1 MNLMNK
7 NILVTGGCGAVGSNL
22 VGRLINM
29 GCKSV
34 TVIDNLT
41 SGLVENLPTSSNLT
55 FIEGDITLPKDLDR
69 AFQKDIDVVF
79 HLAARFAN
87 QNSVENPIEDLN
99 TNIKG
104 TLLLLEYS
112 RRKYV
117 KFIYTSS
124 SCVYGNKKGELNE
137 SDIHYLLDTPY
148 AISKLTGEYYT
159 KFYQDFYGLNT
170 VVLRLFNSYGPNERD
185 GKYRNVIPNFIARAL
200 RQEPLIITGTGDETR
215 DFTFVGDVVD
225 ALTAAAEKEEAT
237 GSVFN
242 IGSGKETRIIELA
255 NIINELTGNKAGIQF
270 APRRPWDKITR
281 RAAGIAKAKAI
292 LGYSPKVQ
300 LEEGIRETINWFKV
314 INVGAK

>member
-22 VGRLINM
+22 VGRLINI

-104 TLLLLEYS
+104 T
-112 RRKYV
+112 
-117 KFIYTSS
+117 
-124 SCVYGNKKGELNE
+124 
-137 SDIHYLLDTPY
+137 
-148 AISKLTGEYYT
+148 
-159 KFYQDFYGLNT
+159 
-170 VVLRLFNSYGPNERD
+170 
-185 GKYRNVIPNFIARAL
+185 
-200 RQEPLIITGTGDETR
+200 
-215 DFTFVGDVVD
+215 
-225 ALTAAAEKEEAT
+225 
-237 GSVFN
+237 
-242 IGSGKETRIIELA
+242 
-255 NIINELTGNKAGIQF
+255 
-270 APRRPWDKITR
+270 
-281 RAAGIAKAKAI
+281 
-292 LGYSPKVQ
+292 
-300 LEEGIRETINWFKV
+300 
-314 INVGAK
+314 